1 MSSPVDRPLKLGE
14 LLAETI
20 RVYGDRV
27 RAALG
32 LGAVIGGA
40 YLLAAVVPAILEVL
54 VVSLAFTGTFA
65 AAARIVSGDS
75 FAEAWAQVGVRA
87 PVLVVLTF
95 VVAVPFA
102 LAATY
107 LFFLVLAALWLALVG
122 FSVPVAMLERES
134 AADGVFGR
142 IAYALDRSLRLARAE
157 YLHAAGVVAALIG
170 VYLVVGILIGVALVG
185 FADNGRLIAVSLA
198 QLVLAPLFFLGLSVL
213 YYEQRAR
220 ADVSSRG
227 EAA

>member
-1 MSSPVDRPLKLGE
+1 VSSPVDRPLKLGE

-20 RVYGDRV
+20 RIYGDRL

-32 LGAVIGGA
+32 LGAVIGGV
-40 YLLAAVVPAILEVL
+40 YVLAGVVPPLLEVL
-54 VVSLAFTGTFA
+54 VVSLAFTATYA

-95 VVAVPFA
+95 VVSVPFA

-107 LFFLVLAALWLALVG
+107 LLFLVLAALWLALVG
-122 FSVPVAMLERES
+122 FSVPAAMLEREGAS
-134 AADGVFGR
+134 DGVFGR
-142 IAYALDRSLRLARAE
+142 IAYSLDRSLRLARAE

-170 VYLVVGILIGVALVG
+170 VYLVVGILIGLALVG
-185 FADNGRLIAVSLA
+185 FADNGRLIAVALA
-198 QLVLAPLFFLGLSVL
+198 QVVLAPLFFLGLSVL
-213 YYEQRAR
+213 YHEQRAR